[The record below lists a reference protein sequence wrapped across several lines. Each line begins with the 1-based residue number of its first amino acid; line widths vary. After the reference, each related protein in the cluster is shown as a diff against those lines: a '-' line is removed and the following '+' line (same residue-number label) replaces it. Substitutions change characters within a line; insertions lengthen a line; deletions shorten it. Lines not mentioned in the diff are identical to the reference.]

1 MPNARALFTDKT
13 RGEPGGRSRG
23 VRSISVRPPGDE
35 EGAKRAGDAGERVG
49 LECSDP
55 ELRSESTGDDQR
67 RADQSERDEW
77 PGPWRRRMFRFEF

>member
-1 MPNARALFTDKT
+1 MRKAQ
-13 RGEPGGRSRG
+13 
-23 VRSISVRPPGDE
+23 SVPATP
-35 EGAKRAGDAGERVG
+35 ASVVG
-49 LECSDP
+49 LECSDR